1 MSFSS
6 SFTSTIHPNNSL
18 DKVWWAEPGLPLS
31 TPQPEDSPASLNVAG
46 AACGING
53 SGRNYDYPKNIYG
66 DPLPPIIQA
75 CYAPGDEIELKTKL
89 TVGHDGH
96 FEYKVCPLVEA
107 GGVASQD
114 CFDRH
119 KLEFVSDELYNMPKH
134 DEYTERAYIPWGVDT
149 FKHRYRLPEDVE
161 GDNVLIQWTYV
172 TANTW

>member
-1 MSFSS
+1 MSHHDVSSFSS
-6 SFTSTIHPNNSL
+6 SISL

-46 AACGING
+46 ATCGITG

-75 CYAPGDEIELKTKL
+75 CYGPGDEIELETKL

-96 FEYKVCPLVEA
+96 FEYKVCPLIEA
-107 GGVASQD
+107 GGLASQD
-114 CFDRH
+114 CFDSH
-119 KLEFVSDELYNMPKH
+119 KLEFISDELYNMPKH
-134 DEYTERAYIPWGVDT
+134 EEYTERAYIPWGVSQ
-149 FKHRYRLPEDVE
+149 FKHKYRLPADVE
-161 GDNVLIQWTYV
+161 GDNVLLQWTYV